1 MFQCAGCSRHVKERD
16 ALCPFCGAR
25 LGLTRAVSS
34 VATGGILGVALT
46 GCGKGAGDESSASAS
61 ASAIDAASRSPA
73 GSGSSTPS
81 SAAAATR
88 AIRLPRTRG
97 LWLYNKNTDEH
108 LRLAHVRNGFYD
120 RNALRRLDWHLRDH
134 HVQRYHQMNRKLFDV
149 LYVVQ
154 QRFGADRPLLITSGY
169 RTRSTNERLAERIP
183 GVASNSLH
191 ISGKA
196 VDFQIPERSPR
207 SICNY
212 LNDLHIGGVGR
223 YSTHVHF
230 DVGKVRKW

>member
-1 MFQCAGCSRHVKERD
+1 MGEQAAPNNLAEAF
-16 ALCPFCGAR
+16 
-25 LGLTRAVSS
+25 
-34 VATGGILGVALT
+34 
-46 GCGKGAGDESSASAS
+46 
-61 ASAIDAASRSPA
+61 AASEQTTDPKLDRRHLLA
-73 GSGSSTPS
+73 GLSGLALAMASVPLRD
-81 SAAAATR
+81 AAAATR